1 LSGYW
6 RSTGSRGEG
15 EQGSRGCL
23 SSGYPFSLIHQRIFF
38 GKFKLIRAKLN
49 KTSQKLHGKLLT
61 RRCQGRLIKLINIIG
76 GFTP

>member
-49 KTSQKLHGKLLT
+49 KTSQKLHK
-61 RRCQGRLIKLINIIG
+61 N
-76 GFTP
+76 FTKTSRKTIDEKMSRPLN